1 MQVSVR
7 YDALTVEIYESVRAS
22 ADFHRYDR
30 KDVQAA
36 LDGGLCSVVA
46 YVDEVPAGIGRL
58 VGDGRIAFFIKDLVV
73 MPEYRHL
80 GIGSMILDALI
91 AHVRSRCC
99 EHAYVGLM
107 STPGREQFYESKGF
121 IRRPTPD
128 LGSGMVCFVD
138 PAPRV
143 PGESHEAVET
153 MNPAP
158 LDATLVS

>member
-1 MQVSVR
+1 MRISVR
-7 YDALTVEIYESVRAS
+7 YDALTVDIYESVRAT
-22 ADFHRYDR
+22 ADFHQYDC
-30 KDVQAA
+30 KDVQTA

-46 YVDEVPAGIGRL
+46 YVDGVPAGIGRL

-91 AHVRSRCC
+91 THVRSRCC

-107 STPGREQFYESKGF
+107 STPGKEQFYESKGF
-121 IRRPTPD
+121 TRRPTPE
-128 LGSGMVCFVD
+128 LGSGMVRFVD
-138 PAPRV
+138 PAPQA
-143 PGESHEAVET
+143 PGESHEAAET